1 MSDLFGKL
9 KQGIDKSTKVIGAKS
24 ASLIDTNKVKSEISN
39 LNKSKEEQL
48 LKVGIL
54 VYESDPMFFTYE
66 HVREQ
71 IDIIKSID
79 EQIIQKNEELE
90 QIKLETEEKLQE
102 INK

>member
-48 LKVGIL
+48 LKVGVL
-54 VYESDPMFFTYE
+54 VYEADPMLFTYE
-66 HVREQ
+66 LVREQ

-79 EQIIQKNEELE
+79 EQIVLKNEELE
-90 QIKLETEEKLQE
+90 QIKLDTEEKLQE